1 MEKSQDRLIVIENI
15 RRAIKENNLN
25 AKVEEGDPVVSQSD
39 REKVILNYDTKKKK
53 IKNKVEYYFAR
64 SLTDSIAKSV
74 NKETKIIG
82 LENIQNIDSG
92 AIITCNHFSKVD
104 NTIVRYML
112 KKINKTK
119 NFGIIVQ
126 ESNFFMP
133 GIIGWLIRNNK
144 TIPLSLDHKYMSN
157 NFIPT
162 IEEMLENKSF
172 ILIYPEEEM
181 WFNYKK
187 PRPPKPGAYHYA
199 ARYNVPI
206 IPCFIQI
213 EDTDEYE
220 DNGFKK
226 SRYIMHIM
234 PPIFPDKNKDFK
246 ENKTQMREKDYEVK
260 KQIYEK
266 VYGKKL
272 DYTFDPKE
280 DIAGF

>member
-15 RRAIKENNLN
+15 RKAIEENNLN
-25 AKVEEGDPVVSQSD
+25 AKVEEGDPVVSKSD

-53 IKNKVEYYFAR
+53 IKNKLEYYFAR

-74 NKETKIIG
+74 NKDTKIIG

-213 EDTDEYE
+213 EDTEEYE
-220 DNGFKK
+220 ENGFKK

-234 PPIFPDKNKDFK
+234 PPIYPDQDKDFK
-246 ENKTQMREKDYEVK
+246 ENKTLMREKDYEIK

-272 DYTFDPKE
+272 DYTFNPKE

>member
-15 RRAIKENNLN
+15 RRAIEENNLN

-226 SRYIMHIM
+226 SRYTMHIM

>member
-15 RRAIKENNLN
+15 RKAIEENNLN
-25 AKVEEGDPVVSQSD
+25 AKVEEGDPVVSKSD

-53 IKNKVEYYFAR
+53 IKNKLEYYFAR

-74 NKETKIIG
+74 NKDTKIIG

-144 TIPLSLDHKYMSN
+144 TIPLSLDHKYMSS

-162 IEEMLENKSF
+162 IEEMLEKKSF

-199 ARYNVPI
+199 VKYNVPI

-234 PPIFPDKNKDFK
+234 PPIYPDKDKDFR
-246 ENKTQMREKDYEVK
+246 ENKTQMREKDYEAK
-260 KQIYEK
+260 KQVYEK
-266 VYGKKL
+266 AYGKKL

>member
-15 RRAIKENNLN
+15 RKAIEENNLN
-25 AKVEEGDPVVSQSD
+25 AKVEEGDPVVSKSD

-53 IKNKVEYYFAR
+53 IKNKLEYYFAR

-74 NKETKIIG
+74 NKDTKIIG

-144 TIPLSLDHKYMSN
+144 TIPLSLDHKYMSS

-199 ARYNVPI
+199 VKYNVPI

-220 DNGFKK
+220 DNGFRK

-234 PPIFPDKNKDFK
+234 PPIYPDKDKDFR
-246 ENKTQMREKDYEVK
+246 ENKAQMREKDYEVK
-260 KQIYEK
+260 KQVYEK

-272 DYTFDPKE
+272 DYTFNPKE

>member
-15 RRAIKENNLN
+15 RRAIEENNLN

-226 SRYIMHIM
+226 SRYTMYIM
-234 PPIFPDKNKDFK
+234 PPIFPDENKDFK
-246 ENKTQMREKDYEVK
+246 ENKTQMREKDYELK
-260 KQIYEK
+260 KRVYEK